1 MEHLTLIFF
10 ISNDLLVKLVPHSE
24 ALNNGHIIWGKQGAF
39 PFPHFL
45 PNYLEK
51 KHILETPRGKGG
63 TWFDYSY
70 ILVYLKGSIEL

>member
-51 KHILETPRGKGG
+51 KT
-63 TWFDYSY
+63 F
-70 ILVYLKGSIEL
+70 